1 MVTTSEHPSRK
12 NFRRNSLV
20 QFAALLLLLVL
31 VNVISSFL
39 FVRFDLTSEK
49 RFSLSPDTKERLK
62 NLKDVAYIKVY
73 LEGDLP
79 PAYKRLR
86 NAVKE
91 LLDEFRVYA
100 GDNLEYE
107 FIDPSASADA
117 DERNKLYQ
125 QLAQY
130 GIQPTNIREKGKGE
144 TTQKIIFPGAILN
157 YKGKELSLQLLKSRI
172 GMGAEEMVNNSTEG
186 LEYEFMNGLRKINTD
201 FRKKIAFLQGHGE
214 LSTLRLTDAAR
225 SLSDAYE
232 VDTVVINGNL
242 AALKKYKA
250 LVIARPDSAFNER
263 DKFIIDQF
271 IMNGGKVLWLLDQM
285 LIDMDSL
292 STENTNVAVARDL
305 NLDDLLF
312 RYGVRVNYNLAMD
325 LQAAPIPVVTGYV
338 GNQPQQNLFPW
349 YYYPLINPLSMHPI
363 VHNLNAIKFEFAST
377 LDTVEAPG
385 IRKTVLLAT
394 SQYSKEQMAPVRVSL
409 NILQQEPDPKQF
421 HNGNL
426 PVAVLLEGAFASNF
440 RNRIPEAI
448 ASSPEIKFREQG
460 IPTKMIVV
468 SDGDVIASY
477 ISKKAKVFPLGY
489 DRFTGETYGNRNFIL
504 NCMDYLLDDSGL
516 MTLRTK
522 EFKIRLLDKNKTEQ
536 PWVKW
541 LNLLLPVALITVFGL
556 ISFLVRRKKYFS

>member
-39 FVRFDLTSEK
+39 FVRYDLTSEK
-49 RFSLSPDTKERLK
+49 RFSLSPDTKDRLK

-172 GMGAEEMVNNSTEG
+172 GMGAEEMVNSSTEG

-285 LIDMDSL
+285 VIDMDSL
-292 STENTNVAVARDL
+292 SAENTNVAVARDL

-363 VHNLNAIKFEFAST
+363 VHNLNAIKLEFAST

-421 HNGNL
+421 HKGNL
-426 PVAVLLEGAFASNF
+426 PVAVLLEGSFTSNF

-541 LNLLLPVALITVFGL
+541 INLLLPVALITVFGL

>member
-39 FVRFDLTSEK
+39 FVRYDLTSEK
-49 RFSLSPDTKERLK
+49 RFSLSTDTKDRLK

-172 GMGAEEMVNNSTEG
+172 GMGAEEMVNSSTEG

-285 LIDMDSL
+285 VIDMDSL
-292 STENTNVAVARDL
+292 SAENTNVAVARDL

-421 HNGNL
+421 HKGNL
-426 PVAVLLEGAFASNF
+426 PVAVLLEGSFTSNF

-541 LNLLLPVALITVFGL
+541 INLLLPVALITVFGL